1 MTPQGENFTPDL
13 MRWAVVK
20 MQSRRKGDPHMLLL
34 GMQISTVTVESSIE
48 VPQKALAS
56 VYIQTKYF
64 IIQET
69 LFPYWKN
76 VI

>member
-56 VYIQTKYF
+56 V
-64 IIQET
+64 
-69 LFPYWKN
+69 
-76 VI
+76 